1 MEENKFDYKQLI
13 GFALIALIGVFW
25 LNTMKPTPEE
35 EAAAKKAAAEKN
47 KTTQVA
53 TDSTTTKTNT
63 ALETTT
69 LDLTDSTQVAKY
81 KNATG
86 AFGFNAGKVDM
97 DGTTTI
103 ENQLL
108 SLKISNKGGQIV
120 EARVKGQL
128 VKGEFKELKTYDS
141 LPVYLVKDGN
151 ASFGL
156 NLTTA
161 DNRVINT
168 KELPFEPTYSE
179 NGDTKTLS
187 MKLKIAPNRFLEYV
201 YELKDDYMMD
211 FTVRSQGLNGAINAS
226 QPINMEWK
234 LKSFRHA
241 KSVTYENRYTD
252 VHYEYEDGKDSYL
265 GQMEDEENPKGVTW
279 IGYKQHFF
287 SSILLTDTP
296 FRRANLTSEN
306 IVDSEMPEKDVE
318 FLKNFSSTIPL
329 ELNGGELNYAMNM
342 YHGPTD
348 YETLTSYDR
357 NLDEIVP
364 LGWGIFGWINRY
376 FLIPLF
382 GLLSMF
388 LPAGIAIIVM
398 TIMVRLL
405 LSPITYKSYLS
416 QAKMKVIRPEINEI
430 NQKYKD
436 DAMKKQQETMKLYSK
451 AGVSPMAGC
460 IPALLQIPVFY
471 ALFMFFP
478 SAFELRQK
486 SFLWADDLSSYDTI
500 YKFPEGFSI
509 PLYGDHVSLFPI
521 LASIAIFFYMRMTT
535 GQQMSSMQQ
544 PSQEGMPDMSK
555 MMKYMM
561 YFSPLLMLLFFNN
574 YASGL
579 SLYYFV
585 SNLITIGI
593 MLVIK
598 KYIIDED
605 KIHAQIEE
613 NKKKPKKQNRFQ
625 KKMQE
630 MMEQAEAQKKAN
642 ANKKR

>member
-1 MEENKFDYKQLI
+1 MEEENKFDYKQLI
-13 GFALIALIGVFW
+13 GFALIALIGVYW

-35 EAAAKKAAAEKN
+35 EAAAKAAAAEKN
-47 KTTQVA
+47 KTEQV
-53 TDSTTTKTNT
+53 TDSTGVSTANT
-63 ALETTT
+63 IPDNTT
-69 LDLTDSTQVAKY
+69 LNLSDSTQVAQY
-81 KNATG
+81 KKATG
-86 AFGFNAGKVDM
+86 IFGFNAGKVAM
-97 DGTTTI
+97 DEVTTI
-103 ENQLL
+103 ENDVL
-108 SLKISNKGGQIV
+108 SLKVSNKGGQII
-120 EARVKGQL
+120 EARIKGQKI
-128 VKGEFKELKTYDS
+128 KGELQELMTYDS
-141 LPVYLVKDGN
+141 LPVYLIKDGN

-161 DNRVINT
+161 ENRVVNT
-168 KELPFEPTYSE
+168 QNLAFEPTYTE
-179 NGDTKTLS
+179 NGDTKSLS
-187 MKLKIAPNRFLEYV
+187 MKLRVAQDKYLEYL
-201 YELKDDYMMD
+201 YELKDDHMMD
-211 FTVRSQGLNGAINAS
+211 FTVRSVGMNGMINAS
-226 QPINMEWK
+226 QPVNMEWK

-241 KSVTYENRYTD
+241 KSVTYENRYTE
-252 VHYEYEDGKDSYL
+252 VVYEYEGGKDSYL
-265 GQMEDEENPKGVTW
+265 GQAADEESPKGVTW

-287 SSILLTDTP
+287 TSILLTDTP

-306 IVDSEMPEKDVE
+306 IVDDEMAEKDVE
-318 FLKNFSSTIPL
+318 FLKNFGATIPL
-329 ELNGGELNYAMNM
+329 ELKGGEINYSMDM
-342 YHGPTD
+342 YHGPAD
-348 YETLTSYDR
+348 YDTLSSYDR

-376 FLIPLF
+376 FLIPLYGF
-382 GLLSMF
+382 LSMF

-398 TIMVRLL
+398 TILVRLL

-436 DAMKKQQETMKLYSK
+436 DAMKKQQETMKLYGK

-478 SAFELRQK
+478 SAFQLRQK
-486 SFLWADDLSSYDTI
+486 SFLWAEDLSSYDTVVELP
-500 YKFPEGFSI
+500 FTI
-509 PLYGDHVSLFPI
+509 PIYGDHISLFPI

-544 PSQEGMPDMSK
+544 PTQEGMPDMSK
-555 MMKYMM
+555 LMKYMM
-561 YFSPLLMLLFFNN
+561 YFSPLFLLFFFNN

-598 KYIIDED
+598 NYILDEN
-605 KIHAQIEE
+605 KIHAQVEA

-625 KKMQE
+625 RKMQQ

-642 ANKKR
+642 AKRK

>member
-1 MEENKFDYKQLI
+1 MEENKFDYKQFI
-13 GFALIALIGVFW
+13 GFALIALIAVFW
-25 LNTMKPTPEE
+25 FNTTKPTEE
-35 EAAAKKAAAEKN
+35 EAAAEAEKAKTEQVNSQTTVAN
-47 KTTQVA
+47 KVA
-53 TDSTTTKTNT
+53 EQE
-63 ALETTT
+63 AT
-69 LDLTDSTQVAKY
+69 LDLTDSTQVANY
-81 KNATG
+81 KNKLG
-86 AFGFNAGKVDM
+86 AFGYNADKVSAEEV
-97 DGTTTI
+97 TTL

-120 EARVKGQL
+120 EAQVKGQM
-128 VKGEFKELKTYDS
+128 VKGNFEPLVTYDS

-168 KELPFEPTYSE
+168 KDLAFEPTFTE
-179 NGDTKTLS
+179 NGDSKVLS
-187 MKLKIAPNRFLEYV
+187 MKLKVAPNKFLEYR
-201 YELKDDYMMD
+201 YEMKDDYMID
-211 FTVRSQGLNGAINAS
+211 FTVRSQGLNGVINGS

-252 VHYEYEDGKDSYL
+252 LHYEYDEGKDSYL
-265 GQMEDEENPKGVTW
+265 GQGTDEEKINDVTW
-279 IGYKQHFF
+279 LGYKQHFF
-287 SSILLTDTP
+287 SSILLTDQAFKT
-296 FRRANLTSEN
+296 ATISTEN

-318 FLKNFSSTIPL
+318 FLKNFSTTVPL
-329 ELNGGELNYAMNM
+329 ELQGGELNYTMDL

-348 YETLTSYDR
+348 YDVLTAYDR

-382 GLLSMF
+382 GLLSAM

-398 TIMVRLL
+398 TILVRLL

-460 IPALLQIPVFY
+460 IPALMQIPVFY

-486 SFLWADDLSSYDTI
+486 SFLWAEDLSSYDTI
-500 YKFPEGFSI
+500 VQLPFNI
-509 PLYGDHVSLFPI
+509 PVYGDHISLFPI
-521 LASIAIFFYMRMTT
+521 LASVAIFFYMRMTT
-535 GQQMSSMQQ
+535 GQQMAAQQ
-544 PSQEGMPDMSK
+544 PAQEGMPDMSK

-561 YFSPLLMLLFFNN
+561 YFSPLMMLFFFNN

-598 KYIIDED
+598 NYIIDED

-625 KKMQE
+625 RKMQE

-642 ANKKR
+642 TNRK